1 MTKPLDNTVALSPS
15 HSSVVEACAGSGK
28 TWLLVS
34 RMIRLLLAGA
44 KPSELLAITFTRKAA
59 QEMTDRLHEWLRVLA
74 LEDDATVGAF
84 LRERAVPDAEV
95 DALLPRARGLLEAVL
110 TAQPGPTVTT
120 FHGWFLD
127 LLKRA
132 PLEAG
137 LPWGAPLLERE
148 KQLQNEVRDALLAR
162 WAAAGSLRS
171 SGAPA
176 GVLLAGAAAPE
187 SQEGAAL
194 LALLT
199 DLGEHNLRAMLSHFM
214 QARAEWWAYTDSQS
228 DPVSYA
234 LAQLR
239 PGLYEDLDTDPV
251 AAFWTD
257 ELMTARVKR
266 VGFALEKGGKSEQ
279 ARAPEIQRCLSL
291 PPDEA
296 HAALMKYLMTA
307 GQRRKKQATKELEK
321 ALGAELDTYLRD
333 LDTLETALEAITA
346 IQTDI
351 RIWTLNRHGLLLGH
365 ALVQGYQ
372 DAKAQQG
379 VIDFTDAEWLACRLL
394 QSEEHAPGLA
404 LKLDARYRHLL
415 LDEFQDTNPL
425 QWQALSTWLAEARAA
440 DSAMTVF
447 MVGDPKQAIYR
458 FRRGEARVFTA
469 AAEFLRT
476 HFDAPLFSTTMTR
489 RLSPAVVQA
498 INPLFSEVEGF
509 AEHSHAPANEA
520 RPGALRC
527 LPIRMNK
534 AESSTAF
541 ALPNKG
547 TPIHYAASGHV
558 WSHMRNPLT
567 TPVPDTDDNAA
578 HSEAQTFAQILH
590 DDVLDR
596 WEVVDKR
603 TKQPRP
609 ARAGDVM
616 ALVKKRT
623 HLHLYERALES
634 AGIPFITS
642 RRGGLLHA
650 LEAQDVIALLETLLL
665 PHADLKL
672 AHTLKSPVF
681 ACSDEDLLAVFASSP
696 AHETRGWERLN
707 TLAGQADCP
716 PTLHPQGVGRGCKDA
731 EALKDSDPRWPE
743 GHVES
748 YAPTTTLHPQGVG
761 RGCKD
766 AEAPTT
772 TLTRAA
778 RLLRDWRARIGTLPV
793 HDLLDH
799 IYFEGD
805 LEARYAAAAPAAM
818 RPQIAANLRAFM
830 QLALTQDGGR
840 YPTLAGFIRELASL
854 TDDADA
860 APGEGLAADGENA
873 VRLLT
878 IHGSKGLESPIVWL
892 LGGSDHARADSYS
905 VLAPWP
911 PSIPRPAH
919 FSLFGKHDERG
930 AWREPWFAEEALLMQ
945 RESDNLLYVA
955 LTRAEQGLIVSGA
968 ADKCAWLQRVDA
980 AWQAMALPADLPL
993 AHATATPPRA
1003 TPLPRLQAPAT
1014 GQRLSPASVHPAA
1027 ASGELFHACLE
1038 HHAPPGA
1045 RRDLPAV
1052 ATKLGVTAELKRI
1065 EAAARALLAQ
1075 PHLMRFFDPA
1085 QYLRAHNELA
1095 LLDGDGRTQRLDRV
1109 VEFDDTVWL
1118 IDYKTG
1124 DESLG
1129 LPDTY
1134 LTERHRPQLANYQT
1148 LLSGL
1153 YPDKP
1158 IHAALLLADG
1168 RLVIL
1173 PPSETESLP

>member
-1 MTKPLDNTVALSPS
+1 MNKTLDNTVALSPCR
-15 HSSVVEACAGSGK
+15 SSVVEACAGSGK

-34 RMIRLLLAGA
+34 RMIRLLLAES

-59 QEMTDRLHEWLRVLA
+59 QEMTDRLHDWLRVLA
-74 LEDDATVGAF
+74 LADDTTVQQF
-84 LRERAVPDAEV
+84 LRDREIPEGEI
-95 DALLPRARGLLEAVL
+95 DALLPRARGLLERVL

-148 KQLQNEVRDALLAR
+148 KQLQNEVRDRLLNR
-162 WAAAGSLRS
+162 WATNKDAT
-171 SGAPA
+171 
-176 GVLLAGAAAPE
+176 
-187 SQEGAAL
+187 EGAAL
-194 LALLT
+194 LALL
-199 DLGEHNLRAMLSHFM
+199 DELGEHNLRALLSGFM
-214 QARAEWWAYTDSQS
+214 QARAEWWAYADGQA
-228 DPVSYA
+228 DPVAYA
-234 LAQLR
+234 LEMIR
-239 PGLYEDLDTDPV
+239 PGLHDDLDTNPV
-251 AAFWTD
+251 SAFWAD
-257 ELMTARVKR
+257 ALMAARVKR
-266 VGFALEKGGKSEQ
+266 VSFALEKGGKSEQ
-279 ARAPEIQRCLSL
+279 ARAPEIQRSLSL
-291 PPDEA
+291 PPDDA
-296 HAALMKYLMTA
+296 HAVLMKYLMTV

-333 LDTLETALEAITA
+333 LDTLETALEHITA
-346 IQTDI
+346 VQTDI
-351 RIWTLNRHGLLLGH
+351 RIWHLNCHGLLLGH

-372 DAKAQQG
+372 DAKALQG

-425 QWQALSTWLAEARAA
+425 QWQALSTWLMEARAA

-489 RLSPAVVQA
+489 RLSPAVVKA
-498 INPLFSEVEGF
+498 INPVFAAVGGF
-509 AEHSHAPANEA
+509 AAHSHASANET
-520 RPGALRC
+520 RPGALRR
-527 LPIRMNK
+527 LPIHVGK
-534 AESSTAF
+534 TE
-541 ALPNKG
+541 PNV
-547 TPIHYAASGHV
+547 TFDL
-558 WSHMRNPLT
+558 RNPLT
-567 TPVPDTDDNAA
+567 TPLPEADDKAV
-578 HSEAQTFAQILH
+578 HVEAQTFAQ
-590 DDVLDR
+590 VLRDEVLGR
-596 WEVVDKR
+596 WGVVDKH
-603 TKQPRP
+603 TKQNRP
-609 ARAGDVM
+609 ARASDVM

-623 HLHLYERALES
+623 HLHLYERALDT

-650 LEAQDVIALLETLLL
+650 LEARDVISLLETLLL

-681 ACSDEDLLAVFASSP
+681 ACSDEDLLAVFAPSP
-696 AHETRGWERLN
+696 AHETRGWKRLN
-707 TLAGQADCP
+707 ILAGQVDCP
-716 PTLHPQGVGRGCKDA
+716 P
-731 EALKDSDPRWPE
+731 
-743 GHVES
+743 
-748 YAPTTTLHPQGVG
+748 
-761 RGCKD
+761 
-766 AEAPTT
+766 

-778 RLLRDWRARIGTLPV
+778 RLLNHWRTRIGTLPV

-818 RPQIAANLRAFM
+818 RPQIAANLRAFI

-878 IHGSKGLESPIVWL
+878 IHGSKGLEAPIVWL
-892 LGGSDHARADSYS
+892 LGGSDHTRGDSYG

-911 PSIPRPAH
+911 PTAPQPEH
-919 FSLFGKHDERG
+919 FSLFGKQGERG
-930 AWREPWFAEEALLMQ
+930 AWREPWFAEEAELAQ

-968 ADKCAWLQRVDA
+968 ADKSAWLQRVDA
-980 AWQAMALPADLPL
+980 AWQGMELPADLPP
-993 AHATATPPRA
+993 APSVEDVPVANA
-1003 TPLPRLQAPAT
+1003 LPRIAAPAIGQRLAPAT
-1014 GQRLSPASVHPAA
+1014 ANPAA

-1045 RRDLPAV
+1045 ARDLPAL
-1052 ATKLGVTAELKRI
+1052 ATRLGVAAELNRI
-1065 EAAARALLAQ
+1065 EADARALLTQ
-1075 PHLMRFFDPA
+1075 PHLARFFDPA
-1085 QYLRAHNELA
+1085 QYQTAHNELA
-1095 LLDGDGRTQRLDRV
+1095 LLDAGGRMQRLDRV
-1109 VEFDDTVWL
+1109 VEFDDAVWI

-1124 DESLG
+1124 GDSVG
-1129 LPDTY
+1129 LPDDL
-1134 LTERHRPQLANYQT
+1134 LTERHRPQLSNYQT
-1148 LLSGL
+1148 LLAGL
-1153 YPDKP
+1153 YPGKP

-1168 RLVIL
+1168 RFI
-1173 PPSETESLP
+1173 SMRTQ